1 MGLNAAE
8 LHGNLTQLQRLEALE
23 SFRDGHV
30 DFLLATDLAARGLDI
45 LGCDHVV
52 NFDLPTDLKDYVHR
66 VGRTAR
72 AGRRGLAVSLVGE
85 RERPLLRTIAKHA
98 KAGAA
103 TDKDGEVIPALA
115 SAGMQARA
123 IPPAVVDHFVNR

>member
-1 MGLNAAE
+1 V
-8 LHGNLTQLQRLEALE
+8 LHISRYTCRSFHGCAQLLARSRSLVVLTVIVVLVRTLCLALQ
-23 SFRDGHV
+23 V

-72 AGRRGLAVSLVGE
+72 AGRRGLAVSLVVSG
-85 RERPLLRTIAKHA
+85 RLR
-98 KAGAA
+98 
-103 TDKDGEVIPALA
+103 
-115 SAGMQARA
+115 S
-123 IPPAVVDHFVNR
+123 

>member
-1 MGLNAAE
+1 M
-8 LHGNLTQLQRLEALE
+8 LTVIVVLVRTLCLALQ
-23 SFRDGHV
+23 V

-72 AGRRGLAVSLVGE
+72 AGRRGLAVSLVVSG
-85 RERPLLRTIAKHA
+85 RLRSCSSRLLLR
-98 KAGAA
+98 AGS
-103 TDKDGEVIPALA
+103 TCLLA
-115 SAGMQARA
+115 DTYTRYESLLHTRRVSASVRCFERLRSMPKLVGRSL
-123 IPPAVVDHFVNR
+123 

>member
-1 MGLNAAE
+1 M
-8 LHGNLTQLQRLEALE
+8 LTVIVVLVRTLCLAPQ
-23 SFRDGHV
+23 V

-72 AGRRGLAVSLVGE
+72 AGRRGLAVSLVVSG
-85 RERPLLRTIAKHA
+85 RLR
-98 KAGAA
+98 
-103 TDKDGEVIPALA
+103 L
-115 SAGMQARA
+115 
-123 IPPAVVDHFVNR
+123 

>member
-1 MGLNAAE
+1 
-8 LHGNLTQLQRLEALE
+8 LHISRYTCRSFHGCAQLLARSRSLVVLTVIVVLVRTLCLALQ
-23 SFRDGHV
+23 V

-72 AGRRGLAVSLVGE
+72 AGRRGLAVSLVVSG
-85 RERPLLRTIAKHA
+85 RLR
-98 KAGAA
+98 
-103 TDKDGEVIPALA
+103 L
-115 SAGMQARA
+115 
-123 IPPAVVDHFVNR
+123 

>member
-1 MGLNAAE
+1 MPAVP
-8 LHGNLTQLQRLEALE
+8 Q
-23 SFRDGHV
+23 V

-72 AGRRGLAVSLVGE
+72 AGRRGLAVSLVVSG
-85 RERPLLRTIAKHA
+85 RLRSFMQ
-98 KAGAA
+98 
-103 TDKDGEVIPALA
+103 LA
-115 SAGMQARA
+115 PSSASQFNSSAC
-123 IPPAVVDHFVNR
+123 

>member
-1 MGLNAAE
+1 MQVALFAVAFHSPALAAR
-8 LHGNLTQLQRLEALE
+8 TVTIRLIENFF
-23 SFRDGHV
+23 FRSIQV

-72 AGRRGLAVSLVGE
+72 AGRRGLAVSLVV
-85 RERPLLRTIAKHA
+85 RSRHQRVVIAVTSSCK
-98 KAGAA
+98 G
-103 TDKDGEVIPALA
+103 TLQVA
-115 SAGMQARA
+115 S
-123 IPPAVVDHFVNR
+123 V